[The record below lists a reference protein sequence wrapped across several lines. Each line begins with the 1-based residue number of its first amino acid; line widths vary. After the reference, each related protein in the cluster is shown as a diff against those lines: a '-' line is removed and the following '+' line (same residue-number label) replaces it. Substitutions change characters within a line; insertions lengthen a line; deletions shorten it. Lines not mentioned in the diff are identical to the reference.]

1 MPVDKLIVGPMV
13 AVATPFKDDF
23 SIDYKAFETNLKF
36 MTEKGLK
43 NENSTLLIV
52 NYEYKNFKYNNKS

>member
-23 SIDYKAFETNLKF
+23 SIDYKAFETNLKLALNIVSYSMIF
-36 MTEKGLK
+36 LK
-43 NENSTLLIV
+43 TCVKAKIYLMKI
-52 NYEYKNFKYNNKS
+52 KK